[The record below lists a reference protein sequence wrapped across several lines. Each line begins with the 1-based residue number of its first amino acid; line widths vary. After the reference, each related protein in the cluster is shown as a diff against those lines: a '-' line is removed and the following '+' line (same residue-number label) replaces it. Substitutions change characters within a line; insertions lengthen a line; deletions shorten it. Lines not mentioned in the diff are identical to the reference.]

1 MNKFPLLSAVQHNDL
16 AQLQNLVEQA
26 SSEDANAFAK
36 DAYRA
41 GLMAVNDQNV
51 EGLTILLPILL
62 PRHVNDLLCLCVEL
76 QDTTLVH
83 VLLPYADPTHEN
95 SSPLQLAS
103 ALGNTYLLDLLY
115 PLSNPKK
122 ALRSMQKNARPGRT
136 DQWKM
141 LEERIQTEAVQKK
154 LERAT
159 HAANK
164 KAPKSSQGRK
174 L

>member
-16 AQLQNLVEQA
+16 AQLQDLVA
-26 SSEDANAFAK
+26 KSSNEDANAFAK

-41 GLMAVNDQNV
+41 GIMAVNDQNV
-51 EGLTILLPILL
+51 EGLSILLPILL
-62 PRHVNDLLCLCVEL
+62 PGQVNDLFCLCVEL

-83 VLLPYADPTHEN
+83 LLLPYADPTYED
-95 SSPLQLAS
+95 SSALQLAS
-103 ALGNTYLLDLLY
+103 ALGNTYLFDLLY

-122 ALRSMQKNARPGRT
+122 ALRAMQKTARPGRT

-141 LEERIQTEAVQKK
+141 LKERIDTVALQKK
-154 LERAT
+154 LERAAKPAQT
-159 HAANK
+159 N
-164 KAPKSSQGRK
+164 APKMSQGRK